1 METPVQKSNF
11 TPSLILAALLFVLN
25 WLTGDAL
32 LAEVVGP
39 TAYLGNVIGA
49 TIAPFILSAVI
60 LLALRLFGVRWNN
73 RTFFYLA
80 LVFAIM
86 VVIRRLS
93 GRV

>member
-39 TAYLGNVIGA
+39 TAYLGNVYPAESG
-49 TIAPFILSAVI
+49 
-60 LLALRLFGVRWNN
+60 LRKC
-73 RTFFYLA
+73 
-80 LVFAIM
+80 
-86 VVIRRLS
+86 
-93 GRV
+93 